1 MTTSPANLQIITPAD
16 WIPGPAQGNWTYNDY
31 VAFSH
36 EGKRYEIAEGVLLF
50 TPSSPG
56 SHQDTIGEIFF
67 HLRSHVKLAGLG
79 LVIQAPF
86 VVELSAKDVFQPDI
100 FVVMNA
106 HLDRVQED
114 KIVGAPDLVVE
125 VSTSATAA
133 FDRLTRY
140 DTYEYAGVLE
150 YWIVSLERRTVEIFV
165 LEGDEYRSLGIFH
178 GEQKVPSRLISWLSV
193 RVDQFFMSGK

>member
-1 MTTSPANLQIITPAD
+1 MITKADQLQVITPAD
-16 WIPGPAQGNWTYNDY
+16 WIPGPTQGDWTYNEYITLPDD
-31 VAFSH
+31 
-36 EGKRYEIAEGVLLF
+36 GKRYEIANGVLLL

-56 SHQDTIGEIFF
+56 SHQDTIGEVFF

-86 VVELSAKDVFQPDI
+86 IVELSAKDVFQPEI
-100 FVVMNA
+100 LVVMNA
-106 HLDRVQED
+106 HRDRVQEK

-125 VSTSATAA
+125 VSDSSTAA
-133 FDRLTRY
+133 FDRLTKY

-150 YWIVSLERRTVEIFV
+150 YWILNLERRTVEIFV
-165 LEGDEYRSLGIFH
+165 LEGDEYYSLGVFQ

-193 RVDQFFMSGK
+193 RVDQFFI